1 MIAHPQVDYTK
12 VNYSKEP
19 YALEP
24 SQMIAYV
31 SCHDDMCL
39 VDRLIASI
47 PSLNSQ
53 QLIALDLLAQTA
65 VFTSQGVPF
74 MLSGEELLRTKQG
87 VHNSFESPDSINQ
100 LDWTNKERYPQ
111 VFDYYKN
118 LIAMRKQHPS
128 FRLGS
133 AEKVR
138 KHLEFLDVP
147 AGVVA
152 YHLSD
157 VPGDEWQHIWVYLN
171 FNRKPVAVAAPMT
184 GVEDGCGTIVVGN
197 TVDIA
202 PQSALILH
210 N

>member
-1 MIAHPQVDYTK
+1 
-12 VNYSKEP
+12 
-19 YALEP
+19 
-24 SQMIAYV
+24 
-31 SCHDDMCL
+31 
-39 VDRLIASI
+39 
-47 PSLNSQ
+47 
-53 QLIALDLLAQTA
+53 
-65 VFTSQGVPF
+65 
-74 MLSGEELLRTKQG
+74 MLSGEELLRTKLG

-100 LDWTNKERYPQ
+100 LDWANKERYPQ
-111 VFDYYKN
+111 VFDCYKG

-133 AEKVR
+133 AEMVR

-147 AGVVA
+147 GGVVA

-157 VPGDEWQHIWVYLN
+157 VPGDDWKNIWVYLN
-171 FNRKPVAVAAPMT
+171 LNRKAVSVAVPMT
-184 GVEDGCGTIVVGN
+184 GVEDGSGTVVKGN